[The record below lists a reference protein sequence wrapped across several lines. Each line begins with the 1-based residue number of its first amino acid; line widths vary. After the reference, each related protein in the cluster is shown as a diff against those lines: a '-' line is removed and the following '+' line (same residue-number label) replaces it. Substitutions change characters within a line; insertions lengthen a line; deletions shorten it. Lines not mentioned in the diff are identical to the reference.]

1 LIVGGGAADVLRR
14 VGDRPVGRDVHQA
27 NWTAGTRTGDG
38 AQGADRGGMV
48 TGGDLKDADRRGLGK
63 ARSQWLLIL
72 ELEADLHLDLEVC
85 NFVALHVPSD
95 IAHLHPVDLT
105 QISGGAF
112 DAGSH
117 RLGDAV
123 RGGSGD
129 LDDFVGVG
137 FGQLCS
143 FCVNHTA
150 VDV

>member
-1 LIVGGGAADVLRR
+1 MIERGIVISRLDPSFWLGITK
-14 VGDRPVGRDVHQA
+14 P
-27 NWTAGTRTGDG
+27 
-38 AQGADRGGMV
+38 AQC
-48 TGGDLKDADRRGLGK
+48 
-63 ARSQWLLIL
+63 LLIL

-112 DAGSH
+112 DAGPH

-143 FCVNHTA
+143 FCLNHTV
-150 VDV
+150 VDVWWS